1 MRATEGDFFE
11 WSLLERVNER
21 GGLGTEAHV
30 ARVLS
35 VSL

>member
-1 MRATEGDFFE
+1 MRATEGD
-11 WSLLERVNER
+11 SSGALERVNER